1 MESPYLMNQ
10 EYFLCM
16 RDYLAWKETYSA
28 HVSLQGYPSQGE
40 KGQFVIIADM
50 LGINS
55 ASSKKES
62 AWKFLEYALD
72 KPSQTWNYKTQII
85 SFPVRKDSFEEYLA
99 NSYPQDP
106 SVSMIIYHA
115 EEADFKTMREI
126 VENAQIVPL
135 NSSDPVTNI
144 VIEEIQS
151 YFAGDKE
158 LEEVTDIIQNRCQL
172 YLDELER

>member
-1 MESPYLMNQ
+1 
-10 EYFLCM
+10 
-16 RDYLAWKETYSA
+16 
-28 HVSLQGYPSQGE
+28 
-40 KGQFVIIADM
+40 
-50 LGINS
+50 
-55 ASSKKES
+55 
-62 AWKFLEYALD
+62 
-72 KPSQTWNYKTQII
+72 
-85 SFPVRKDSFEEYLA
+85 
-99 NSYPQDP
+99 
-106 SVSMIIYHA
+106 MIIYHA

-135 NSSDPVTNI
+135 NSSDPLTNI